1 MTVPNT
7 LPIPL
12 YLKGIISVL
21 GLFIYAQF
29 SRNITMAQN
38 EGYVCISIIAFLKGP
53 IYSQAICTA
62 EAVLEERAVGG

>member
-1 MTVPNT
+1 
-7 LPIPL
+7 
-12 YLKGIISVL
+12 
-21 GLFIYAQF
+21 
-29 SRNITMAQN
+29 MAQN